1 MVIPRFVTFMWLSSF
16 SVALLAWRLVYA
28 SLRCGNRWLRS
39 DRRKQIIRTHFLS
52 ETSSDY
58 IGLVRS
64 MGLEPIRLL
73 THAPQTCLSAYS
85 STTANNNNY
94 NTLPSSFCQSLF
106 GKIYIHFCRSF
117 SGGYFRRTTE
127 PLCRCRFLRH
137 AKKTRAEGKKSF
149 PSAADS
155 YLSVSL
161 RKRSAG
167 FTDPAYRVRDCRSE
181 A

>member
-1 MVIPRFVTFMWLSSF
+1 MTDIRQKKKSGLS
-16 SVALLAWRLVYA
+16 
-28 SLRCGNRWLRS
+28 
-39 DRRKQIIRTHFLS
+39 LS
-52 ETSSDY
+52 EKTGSLSC
-58 IGLVRS
+58 LVRS

-127 PLCRCRFLRH
+127 TSLPLQVLTARKKKRAPKEKRVFLRQQILICPFLSGSDPRVLQIRH
-137 AKKTRAEGKKSF
+137 IESETVAQRRNLFLRRTFRPQSRCKTG
-149 PSAADS
+149 
-155 YLSVSL
+155 
-161 RKRSAG
+161 
-167 FTDPAYRVRDCRSE
+167 
-181 A
+181 